1 MDSVSLVH
9 SKQSMNAAQS
19 LVFFKWTFYIS
30 QNLNLFFQTNICCY
44 GVHILVSSPSLQE
57 GEVIEIH

>member
-1 MDSVSLVH
+1 MDILHKSELES
-9 SKQSMNAAQS
+9 
-19 LVFFKWTFYIS
+19 
-30 QNLNLFFQTNICCY
+30 FFQTNICCY